1 MSQSRSHRP
10 RLSLGTCAKQTA
22 NSSAAFSRKTPHT
35 YYRSS
40 ADLWELR
47 LAAQPYL
54 LGGRG
59 SSMLIILQ
67 SRLQE
72 IALVVRRLFASLGGT
87 NEIVDSQL
95 SIPSPSLVF
104 WRRPSTLS
112 NLLRLLSRKP
122 FWNLIPAAESS
133 PLPRS
138 WVTRSSLGRAPA
150 SFVPAGSALRASLPK
165 NPNDLQFGHEHFHFF

>member
-1 MSQSRSHRP
+1 
-10 RLSLGTCAKQTA
+10 
-22 NSSAAFSRKTPHT
+22 
-35 YYRSS
+35 
-40 ADLWELR
+40 
-47 LAAQPYL
+47 
-54 LGGRG
+54 
-59 SSMLIILQ
+59 MLIILQ

-72 IALVVRRLFASLGGT
+72 IALVVRRLFASFGGT

-150 SFVPAGSALRASLPK
+150 SFVPARATSGPRLRRPPDFELWPAPRPRAFLGTDSPIGQTRRSLLLCSLSRVRSLHLQSARSMLQPPYNSVAWFPLSYFRIPCASLK
-165 NPNDLQFGHEHFHFF
+165 